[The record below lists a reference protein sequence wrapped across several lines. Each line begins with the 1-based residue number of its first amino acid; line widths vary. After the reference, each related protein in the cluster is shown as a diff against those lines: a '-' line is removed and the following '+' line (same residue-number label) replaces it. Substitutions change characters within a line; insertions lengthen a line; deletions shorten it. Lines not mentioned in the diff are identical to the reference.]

1 MNATEVQVAAISN
14 IPAGNLQFVL
24 SDVVAMAEDAK
35 GRVESAEQLAGE
47 AQFQATNAA
56 NAAAQAQGN
65 VEALNDGNNY
75 ATALAE
81 YCRFHIA
88 QIAQISGVDYVLPQ
102 FDGSA
107 RAAVAQSSED
117 A

>member
-14 IPAGNLQFVL
+14 IQAGNLQFVL
-24 SDVVAMAEDAK
+24 TDVVAMAEDAK
-35 GRVESAEQLAGE
+35 GRVESAEQLAGAANFE
-47 AQFQATNAA
+47 ASNAA
-56 NAAAQAQGN
+56 TAAAAAQGN
-65 VEALNDGNNY
+65 VEALNSGISY

-81 YCRFHIA
+81 YCRYHLSQIA
-88 QIAQISGVDYVLPQ
+88 QIAGVDYVLPQ
-102 FDGSA
+102 FDGAA